1 MPLATNADV
10 DERATC
16 LNRNI
21 KEVLFFTP
29 SLDQMSSLSVVLSKF
44 VKLTRIDNLTFILR
58 INS

>member
-21 KEVLFFTP
+21 KEVLFFF
-29 SLDQMSSLSVVLSKF
+29 SFARSDELIIGSVIQI
-44 VKLTRIDNLTFILR
+44 R
-58 INS
+58 